1 MRLFVGVPLLGAA
14 RQRAAAVLA
23 NVQPLGW
30 PVRWVRA
37 EGLHLTLKFFG
48 EVTTD
53 RLAAIAELVT
63 FATDGLPPMVQRLG
77 GLGVF
82 PAGSRPRV
90 IHMEVEAGIE
100 LELLQDRLERG
111 GERLGFAPE
120 GRAFRPHVTLGR
132 VREGH
137 RLPEGWEA
145 VLGVGADGTAFVAD
159 QVVLYESQ
167 LGPAGPV
174 YEARHAV
181 QLT

>member
-14 RQRAAAVLA
+14 RQRAAAVLSR
-23 NVQPLGW
+23 VQPLGW
-30 PVRWVRA
+30 PVRWVRE

-53 RLAAIAELVT
+53 RLGSIAELVT
-63 FATDGLPPMVQRLG
+63 FAADGLRPMAHRLR

-82 PAGSRPRV
+82 PDVSRPRV
-90 IHMEVEAGIE
+90 IHMEVEAGHD

-137 RLPEGWEA
+137 RLPDGWES
-145 VLGVGADGTAFVAD
+145 VLDRGADGTPFVAD
-159 QVVLYESQ
+159 RVVLYESQ

-174 YEARHAV
+174 YEARHTV
-181 QLT
+181 QLA

>member
-1 MRLFVGVPLLGAA
+1 MRLFVGVPLLGSA
-14 RQRAAAVLA
+14 RQHAAGVLA
-23 NVQPLGW
+23 RVRPLGW
-30 PVRWVRA
+30 PVRWVRE

-53 RLAAIAELVT
+53 RLGPIAEMVT
-63 FATDGLPPMVQRLG
+63 FATEGLRPMSQRLG
-77 GLGVF
+77 GVGAF
-82 PAGSRPRV
+82 PNGSRPRV
-90 IHMEVEAGIE
+90 IHMEVEAGAE

-120 GRAFRPHVTLGR
+120 GRAFRPHITLGR

-137 RLPEGWEA
+137 RLPEGWQA
-145 VLGVGADGTAFVAD
+145 TIGDDGDGTSFLAD

-174 YEARHAV
+174 YEARHTV